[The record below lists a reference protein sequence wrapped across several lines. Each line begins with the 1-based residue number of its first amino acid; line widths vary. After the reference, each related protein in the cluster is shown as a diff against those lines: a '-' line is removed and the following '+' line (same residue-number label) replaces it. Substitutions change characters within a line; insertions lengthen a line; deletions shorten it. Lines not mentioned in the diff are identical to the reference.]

1 MKDRTKTQAKKKTT
15 VAPTEEVS
23 PPKLDAKTQE
33 FLAEYRERLL
43 KMRAEDEKETVNLGQ
58 QEGSVRIS
66 DYDGVE
72 LFQQEKSRIRGL
84 LNSKFAHLK
93 QVNIR
98 IEEIKRGTFTGRCR
112 RCGGQIEKEVLS
124 DPSRTLCIK
133 CQLEENGKRK

>member
-1 MKDRTKTQAKKKTT
+1 MKDRTKTQTKKKTT
-15 VAPTEEVS
+15 AAPTEEVN
-23 PPKLDAKTQE
+23 PPKLDAATQE

-43 KMRAEDEKETVNLGQ
+43 KMRAEDEGEIVKLGQ
-58 QEGSVRIS
+58 QEGSVRLS

-72 LFQQEKSRIRGL
+72 SFQQEKSRFRGL
-84 LNSKFAHLK
+84 LNLKFAHLK

-98 IEEIKRGTFTGRCR
+98 IEEVKRGTFIGRC

-124 DPSRTLCIK
+124 DPSRALCIR